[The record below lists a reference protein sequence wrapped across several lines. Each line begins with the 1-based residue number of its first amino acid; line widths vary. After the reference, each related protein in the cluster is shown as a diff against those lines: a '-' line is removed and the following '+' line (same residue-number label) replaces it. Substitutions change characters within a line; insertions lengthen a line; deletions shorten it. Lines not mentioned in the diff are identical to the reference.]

1 MIITVTLNAS
11 IDRTTKINNFSAG
24 KINRIPQPI
33 ELAGGKGLNVSRA
46 LINFGYQDKVISTGF
61 LGGIFGQRLEELLK
75 VDQIRYD
82 FYKIKNN
89 TRCCLALIDEA
100 NKQITEINE
109 NGPYISQEELTGF
122 FEKLELLC
130 KNAKILVVAGSLPL
144 SLPEDTYAQII
155 NIGKKHG
162 LLTIID
168 AKENVLKYGIGSE
181 PYIIKPNRTE
191 AEDLLDFELK
201 DENDFIKGIYFLSD
215 YCKIACITLDKDGC
229 IIGNK
234 KEIYRVYNPEIK
246 LVNTVG
252 SGDSF
257 LAGMIHAFLNDKDI
271 SDMGKYGIASGSA
284 NAMTDRA
291 GFFSLASFNE
301 LLSKIKCEKIL

>member
-46 LINFGYQDKVISTGF
+46 LINFGYQDKVIATGF
-61 LGGIFGQRLEELLK
+61 LGGIFGQRLKELLK
-75 VDQIRYD
+75 EDQIKYD
-82 FYKIKNN
+82 FYKIQNN
-89 TRCCLALIDEA
+89 TRCCLALIDEQ
-100 NKQITEINE
+100 NQQITEINE
-109 NGPYISQEELTGF
+109 NGPYISQEELNSF
-122 FEKLELLC
+122 FEKLEILC
-130 KNAKILVVAGSLPL
+130 KTAKILVVSGSLPL
-144 SLPEDTYAQII
+144 SLPEDTYAKII
-155 NIGKKHG
+155 NIGKKYG
-162 LLTIID
+162 LLTILD
-168 AKENVLKYGIGSE
+168 AKEKVLKHGIGAE
-181 PYIIKPNRTE
+181 PYIIKPNRPE
-191 AEDLLDFELK
+191 AEGVLDFELK
-201 DENDFIKGIYFLSD
+201 NENDFIKGIYFLSD

-246 LVNTVG
+246 IVNTVG

-257 LAGMIHAFLNDKDI
+257 LAGLIHAFLNDKDLGE
-271 SDMGKYGIASGSA
+271 MGKYGIASGSA

-291 GFFSLASFNE
+291 GFFEIETFNK
-301 LLSKIKCEKIL
+301 LISKIKYEKIL